1 MICSFIGPILWS
13 ILNSAQIEEKRLFF
27 FFMRAIKTNRLLFLV
42 FCIFYTKKF
51 LKYCAKI

>member
-1 MICSFIGPILWS
+1 MICDFIGPILWS
-13 ILNSAQIEEKRLFF
+13 ILHSAQIEEKRLFF
-27 FFMRAIKTNRLLFLV
+27 FFMTAIKTNRLLFLV